1 MATTGRPL
9 LTLLEALRGDPN
21 VEQTRRILSTAIS
34 LLTTLSNPL
43 NITLLTTQL
52 LTGPALWPSSDDL
65 NTCYSI
71 ISVFNTA
78 AITVYKHQKE
88 GGATK
93 PYDAYQPRLGGG
105 LACDQW
111 ASAVLNGLKDRS
123 LPWQHALVATGLLL
137 GMESADRRGMSLSLV
152 VEINHAFASAITS
165 VMQEPAAVGPLG
177 VAAASLAL
185 MYGYPLLLDGT
196 KRLLNYD
203 AMIMP
208 LLTTMTSFYGYE
220 NCRFIKTANMD
231 IREVQGRHFDWSPA
245 SNSFRYLQTVVSKPL
260 VASIGSLA
268 RIIADTIEYSQT
280 PSKAVEALDH
290 ILGFT
295 GILLATWEANKLS
308 ELDVSEEG
316 AFLTPQTRRI
326 TYPALWQTLKGAM
339 FATVA
344 ILRSIVAKTII
355 TNQLSSNAV
364 APAIASKSLQTI
376 RNIHFISSRTGTNSL
391 SALNFVTLASIDILN
406 RFPLQARD
414 FLKNIYPA
422 QAGHMP
428 THPLQRSHDL
438 FYLNTVEH
446 FSLIMSPST
455 AETLIFIPA
464 SPYLNP
470 SLNPAT
476 NVHLL
481 EIFEA
486 AHSAMLA
493 MLAAPQS
500 GPLTAK
506 VLPIYVEA
514 LFKSFPSHLSPR
526 QFRFA
531 FKSLIQL
538 TTPPAPISATEPQIA
553 ETLLEFIHN
562 RALHAPTTP
571 LPPSALKSE
580 ADAQSQPSPLLS
592 QQAILLLA
600 LLDALPN
607 LPLRLLEEWLP
618 LSADLLNTIHDGGMR
633 EFCKQRFWE
642 LLEGGEMDIDRSAV
656 CVAWWSS
663 RGGRDWVLFGRK
675 DEGPFMSGGLGK
687 RESVL

>member
-1 MATTGRPL
+1 MATTSRPL
-9 LTLLEALRGDPN
+9 LNLLEALRGNLIP
-21 VEQTRRILSTAIS
+21 EQKSRILSTAIS
-34 LLTTLSNPL
+34 LLTTLSNTH

-52 LTGPALWPSSDDL
+52 LTGPALWSSPDGLD
-65 NTCYSI
+65 TSYSI

-78 AITVYKHQKE
+78 AITVYKHQQE

-105 LACDQW
+105 LTCDQW
-111 ASAVLNGLKDRS
+111 SKAVLSGLNDRS
-123 LPWQHALVATGLLL
+123 VPWQHALVCTGVLL
-137 GMESADRRGMSLSLV
+137 GMESADRRGLSSSLV
-152 VEINHAFASAITS
+152 VEVNHTFASSSTL
-165 VMQEPAAVGPLG
+165 VMHEPATAGPLG

-185 MYGYPLLLDGT
+185 TYGYPLLLDST

-208 LLTTMTSFYGYE
+208 ILTSMTSFYGYE
-220 NCRFIKTANMD
+220 NCHFIETANMD
-231 IREVQGRHFDWSPA
+231 IREVSGRHFDWSPA
-245 SNSFRYLQTVVSKPL
+245 SNSFGYLQSVGSKPL
-260 VASIGSLA
+260 VASVGSMA
-268 RIIADTIEYSQT
+268 RIISDTIEYSRT
-280 PSKAVEALDH
+280 PNKVIEALDH

-295 GILLATWEANKLS
+295 GILLAAWEANKLS
-308 ELDVSEEG
+308 VLDVSEEE
-316 AFLTPQTRRI
+316 AFLTPETRRI

-344 ILRSIVAKTII
+344 ILRSIIARTVI
-355 TNQLSSNAV
+355 TSQLSSNAV
-364 APAIASKSLQTI
+364 APSIASKSLQTL

-391 SALNFVTLASIDILN
+391 SALNFVTLASIDVLN
-406 RFPLQARD
+406 RYPLQARD
-414 FLKNIYPA
+414 FLKSIYPA

-428 THPLQRSHDL
+428 THPLRRSHDL

-470 SLNPAT
+470 SSNPTT

-500 GPLTAK
+500 GQLTAK
-506 VLPIYVEA
+506 VLPIYVES

-531 FKSLIQL
+531 FKSLIQV
-538 TTPPAPISATEPQIA
+538 TTPPAPVSVTEPHIA

-562 RALHAPTTP
+562 RALHAPTNP
-571 LPPSALKSE
+571 LPPSVLKSE
-580 ADAQSQPSPLLS
+580 ADVQYQPSPLLS
-592 QQAILLLA
+592 QQAILLLG

-618 LSADLLNTIHDGGMR
+618 LSADLLNTMQDGGMR

-656 CVAWWSS
+656 CVAWWGS

-675 DEGPFMSGGLGK
+675 DEGPFMSGGLGRK
-687 RESVL
+687 ESSL